1 MNNLDPMLALED
13 AEVDPAM
20 KAQAAS
26 RSTWVSVAVNS
37 TLSALQVA
45 VGLISG
51 SSGLIADGI
60 HSLSDLVADFLVLF
74 VSAHSKAEADER
86 HPYGHQRF
94 ENAASLALGLSLAGV
109 GIGMLWSAILKI
121 EHHEAIPK
129 VEITALYVAGAALI
143 AKELL
148 FRYMLAVAKRVKSS
162 MLVANAWHARSDA
175 ASSLVVG
182 CGIVGNLMGYPIL
195 DPVAALI
202 VGLMILKMGWEFG
215 WEALHDLMDQSGDD
229 EEVEAIRTTI
239 LGTHGVRGCHNL
251 RTRKMGDMLMVDVHI
266 DIDAGITVE
275 AGHAIVQ
282 SAEEAVRA
290 RHRVLGM
297 IAHADPWKSE

>member
-1 MNNLDPMLALED
+1 
-13 AEVDPAM
+13 
-20 KAQAAS
+20 
-26 RSTWVSVAVNS
+26 
-37 TLSALQVA
+37 
-45 VGLISG
+45 
-51 SSGLIADGI
+51 
-60 HSLSDLVADFLVLF
+60 
-74 VSAHSKAEADER
+74 
-86 HPYGHQRF
+86 
-94 ENAASLALGLSLAGV
+94 
-109 GIGMLWSAILKI
+109 
-121 EHHEAIPK
+121 